1 MRLVLA
7 SSSPARLRA
16 LRAAGVDPRVVVSG
30 VDESAVTAPTP
41 AELTLSLARL
51 KGEAVLA
58 ELDPDADVALVAC
71 DSVLELDGEA
81 LGKPG
86 TDEAVR
92 ERWQAMRGRDGLL
105 VTGHFV
111 AVRRDGVLTTRL
123 AAAKTRVRFAQVT
136 DAEIEAYIAT
146 GEPQHVAG
154 AFTIDGYGAAFI
166 TGLGGDHHNVIGIS
180 IPLLR
185 SLLGELGVSW
195 TSLWRPAGAS
205 SPEATG

>member
-1 MRLVLA
+1 M
-7 SSSPARLRA
+7 
-16 LRAAGVDPRVVVSG
+16 
-30 VDESAVTAPTP
+30 
-41 AELTLSLARL
+41 
-51 KGEAVLA
+51 
-58 ELDPDADVALVAC
+58 
-71 DSVLELDGEA
+71 
-81 LGKPG
+81 
-86 TDEAVR
+86 
-92 ERWQAMRGRDGLL
+92 
-105 VTGHFV
+105 
-111 AVRRDGVLTTRL
+111 
-123 AAAKTRVRFAQVT
+123 T